1 MESNVDKAREFE
13 RIINTYGDLLMRTC
27 FFMLKN
33 KQDAEDVVQETFFSY
48 MTSDC
53 RYDSEEHIKAWLL
66 RVSQNKCKNL
76 LRYKNMHSHISYA
89 DIEEGFVSVTE
100 SFIPESDLE
109 EIIEIADLD
118 YKYKSVVMLYYIE
131 GYSVN
136 EAARILGIKPSAA
149 KMRLK
154 RAREILKTTYEKIN
168 EREVN

>member
-1 MESNVDKAREFE
+1 MKNTSIMNDMEQT
-13 RIINTYGDLLMRTC
+13 INEYSDLLYRTC
-27 FFMLKN
+27 FLMLRN
-33 KQDAEDVVQETFFSY
+33 KQDAEDIMQETFIYY
-48 MTSDC
+48 MTSNVGFV
-53 RYDSEEHIKAWLL
+53 SEEHKKAWLL

-76 LRYKNMHSHISYA
+76 LRFHKMHAHTPY
-89 DIEEGFVSVTE
+89 EE
-100 SFIPESDLE
+100 LE
-109 EIIEIADLD
+109 ETLPSNVRIENCEIDELFRIAELN

-136 EAARILGIKPSAA
+136 EAAEILGIKPSAA

>member
-1 MESNVDKAREFE
+1 MSKIVTSNDIEKTIE
-13 RIINTYGDLLMRTC
+13 IYSDLLYRTC
-27 FFMLKN
+27 FLMLRN
-33 KQDAEDVVQETFFSY
+33 KQDAEDIMQETFIQY
-48 MTSDC
+48 MTSNMGFV
-53 RYDSEEHIKAWLL
+53 SEEHKKAWLL

-76 LRYKNMHSHISYA
+76 LRFHKMHAHTPY
-89 DIEEGFVSVTE
+89 EE
-100 SFIPESDLE
+100 LE
-109 EIIEIADLD
+109 ESLPGNVRIDENEVEELFRIAELN